1 MNKVENKRFN
11 IMKNNDYKF
20 STMIFLRKY
29 NKKIYRF
36 QQQIT
41 YRELQ
46 DFSKSFKNT
55 QSNILM
61 YCVVVLYLT

>member
-29 NKKIYRF
+29 NTTKKSI
-36 QQQIT
+36 
-41 YRELQ
+41 
-46 DFSKSFKNT
+46 DFSNR
-55 QSNILM
+55 
-61 YCVVVLYLT
+61 